1 MDLVRV
7 ESRDNLLELL
17 KLQKVSA
24 NSVIL
29 VNISDIIKSEMVPER
44 FDVYNYKV
52 IIPTPTILNI
62 YFSKGLTEDYRQEYL
77 THLSKPDVLF
87 FINEVIYYAWAYNR
101 DLIFFCADDEK
112 EFEYM
117 RILGEFIESLYG
129 ISMISYK
136 KYKKDKKHSECTK
149 SIADVLEECKERR
162 DDLVRKLD
170 ALDISLPET
179 LNKRITWTSIKNLP
193 KKFKKKFEKFI
204 TTKKKKE

>member
-17 KLQKVSA
+17 KLQKVS
-24 NSVIL
+24 SDTVIL
-29 VNISDIIKSEMVPER
+29 VNISDIIKSEMIPDR

-52 IIPTPTILNI
+52 IIPTPKILNI
-62 YFSKGLTEDYRQEYL
+62 YFDKGLTEEYRQEYL
-77 THLSKPDVLF
+77 KHLSKPDVLF
-87 FINEVIYYAWAYNR
+87 FVNEVIYYAWAYNR
-101 DLIFFCADDEK
+101 DLIFVCSDDEK

-117 RILGEFIESLYG
+117 RILGEFIESIYG
-129 ISMISYK
+129 IEMISFK
-136 KYKKDKKHSECTK
+136 KYKKDKKHSKCSK
-149 SIADVLEECKERR
+149 SIADVLEDCKTRR

-179 LNKRITWTSIKNLP
+179 LYKRITWTSIKNLP

-204 TTKKKKE
+204 ETKKKKG